1 MGAPVTHFEI
11 YGKDAAKLRSF
22 YADLFGW
29 EIHGD
34 NPQEYGLIH
43 TNSGDKGI
51 GGGIGSGDPRV
62 NVVIE
67 VDDLQKYLDTA
78 VSMGAEIVT
87 PITEIPDMV
96 TFAEFRDPAGNVIG
110 MALTDS

>member
-11 YGKDAAKLRSF
+11 YGKDPAKLRSF
-22 YADLFGW
+22 YSDLFGW

-43 TNSGDKGI
+43 THSGDKGI

-87 PITEIPDMV
+87 PITEISGMV

-110 MALTDS
+110 MALTDA